1 MGGNQGPP
9 ILETTHKKVDF
20 IGQHGVKNPIAVGDH
35 GGHPPEG
42 VGVPDGA
49 GGQHVVPPAPRFKK
63 GGVGE
68 DWGRG
73 IPIFRRNEVEAQ
85 HVPVDPL
92 ALLTGPHEPVVLRT
106 GLLKKGDFFFVKSTF
121 FIHGADKFLEGG
133 GAASKSL
140 GAPVEKLPGGGRL
153 VGGGQFPVGPVVGQL
168 EAHLHHGVG
177 VHFALFHAIFAEI
190 LEDFEADGEI
200 VIVSYGLAD
209 CPFDGPSEGR
219 VQRELDSS
227 GRDEVGPDGLFSKS
241 FDVNC
246 VQQPALEI
254 GDEDEHHGIVRGVLN
269 KKKMRKK

>member
-1 MGGNQGPP
+1 MGGNQGAP

-49 GGQHVVPPAPRFKK
+49 GGEHVVPPAPRLKK
-63 GGVGE
+63 CGVCE

-73 IPIFRRNEVEAQ
+73 IPIFCRNEVEAQ
-85 HVPVDPL
+85 HVPVHPL

-106 GLLKKGDFFFVKSTF
+106 GLPKTFDFFFVRSY
-121 FIHGADKFLEGG
+121 FIHNEDKFLEGG

-140 GAPVEKLPGGGRL
+140 GAPVEKLSGGGRL

-177 VHFALFHAIFAEI
+177 VHFALLHAVFAEV
-190 LEDFEADGEI
+190 LEDFEADGEL
-200 VIVSYGLAD
+200 VIVGSGLAD
-209 CPFDGPSEGR
+209 GPFDGPGKGR
-219 VQRELDSS
+219 VQRELQSPW
-227 GRDEVGPDGLFSKS
+227 RDEVGPDGLFSKG
-241 FDVNC
+241 FDVNR
-246 VQQPALEI
+246 VQQPALKI

-269 KKKMRKK
+269 K